1 MLAKLAVPVP
11 GMGRWQTAQQKQ
23 AGWKK
28 RVPPLRA
35 SIVEHCAVPAS
46 VCVVVV
52 VPSCSS
58 KGPLPQRWQACS
70 CSCSCFCSLFSSC
83 WEAVRLSRTMDL
95 PRESLLVSPVSALLM
110 LLLLLDE
117 GLNRPRLKEEP
128 ENWAVSGLGLDG
140 DAGRSW
146 LFLPLPLLLP
156 RRSIGGR
163 AAVIEAP
170 AAAAGAGPR
179 NFAVISAMVAERAA
193 VSRAAGVV
201 FVFVLVFDCTR
212 RGPSSKQAM
221 HVGRPSRMPSTMSL
235 AAAVAATWPQWA
247 HVAQHLPCQRLP
259 SLVLTK
265 VPCSLVEPSTTPS
278 QPGHRPRAKRF
289 S

>member
-1 MLAKLAVPVP
+1 
-11 GMGRWQTAQQKQ
+11 MGRWQTAQQKQ

-28 RVPPLRA
+28 SVPPLRA
-35 SIVEHCAVPAS
+35 SMVEHCDVPAS

-52 VPSCSS
+52 WPSCSS
-58 KGPLPQRWQACS
+58 KGPLPQRWQRCS
-70 CSCSCFCSLFSSC
+70 CSLFLSLFSSC
-83 WEAVRLSRTMDL
+83 WEAVRLSRTTDL
-95 PRESLLVSPVSALLM
+95 PRESLLVSPVSALV

-117 GLNRPRLKEEP
+117 GTNRPRSKEEP
-128 ENWAVSGLGLDG
+128 ENWAVSGRGLDG

-146 LFLPLPLLLP
+146 LLLPLPLLLP

-163 AAVIEAP
+163 AAVIAAP

-179 NFAVISAMVAERAA
+179 NLAVISAMVAERAA

-201 FVFVLVFDCTR
+201 FVFVFVLVLVVDWAR

-265 VPCSLVEPSTTPS
+265 VPCSLVEPSTTPA